1 MPEKMPR
8 HSEGLHVV
16 EPDYQGSLAE
26 FKESMAVPSAPSDAD
41 TTTNTANNTTFI
53 KEDYYNLSGRP
64 GGSRFVKTVPVYP
77 QPQFIKNMPPQLA
90 AYTDYERKEED
101 RFEPVTNLPQ
111 NTEGTKVNTRGKIA
125 GGVYI
130 NNISAA
136 QEFLNTKSVFVNPK
150 FKDPYDKIGNDPD
163 SRDRSRGPLIVPRER
178 QDTLRAMSLGVN
190 QWAEATSKY
199 FNKPVVVGKSPVRNY
214 KSAPLTSEVII
225 GGAEAGNAYAGSV
238 GLWGSAYTSRPKK
251 VLKAPGGENRVTQAD
266 QVRQAMTLNT
276 DISLERYGMGPKQWA
291 QTTQHEFGHTMGIGH
306 PHEKAGGTTLNSEMS
321 YDAPREG
328 ATILPATLNAY
339 RNLMNMNLG
348 FTGVKKLI
356 DEDRKMR
363 INAQKL
369 KKLNEKYNK
378 KYGGR

>member
-1 MPEKMPR
+1 MPKKMPR

-26 FKESMAVPSAPSDAD
+26 FKESMAVPAVPSDAN

-64 GGSRFVKTVPVYP
+64 GGSRYVRTVPVYL

-90 AYTDYERKEED
+90 GYTDYERKEED
-101 RFEPVTNLPQ
+101 RFESVTNLPQ
-111 NTEGTKVNTRGKIA
+111 NTEGTKVNTRGKTA
-125 GGVYI
+125 RGVYI
-130 NNISAA
+130 NDISAA

-150 FKDPYDKIGNDPD
+150 FKAPYDKIGNDPD
-163 SRDRSRGPLIVPRER
+163 SSDRSKGPLIVPRAR

-225 GGAEAGNAYAGSV
+225 GGAEAGNAYAGMV

-276 DISLERYGMGPKQWA
+276 DISLERYGMGPEQWA
-291 QTTQHEFGHTMGIGH
+291 HTTQHEFGHTMGIGH

-369 KKLNEKYNK
+369 RDLNK
-378 KYGGR
+378 KYDKNRGK

>member
-1 MPEKMPR
+1 MSEKMPR

-41 TTTNTANNTTFI
+41 TTTNIANNTTFI

-163 SRDRSRGPLIVPRER
+163 SRDRSRGPLIVPRAR
-178 QDTLRAMSLGVN
+178 QNTLRAMSLGVN

-225 GGAEAGNAYAGSV
+225 GGAEAGNAFAGSV

-276 DISLERYGMGPKQWA
+276 DISEKRYGVGPKGWA
-291 QTTQHEFGHTMGIGH
+291 NITQHEFGHTMGIGH

-339 RNLMNMNLG
+339 RNLMKMNLG